1 MGFASRLRVDG
12 VRAGLRRR
20 VDGVRAGPMALL
32 AAAVFASS
40 CGCFYMAINAADD
53 DPDDDDTLDKNLVQ
67 KLLSNLDQKTRQG
80 KDQ

>member
-1 MGFASRLRVDG
+1 
-12 VRAGLRRR
+12 
-20 VDGVRAGPMALL
+20 MAML

>member
-1 MGFASRLRVDG
+1 
-12 VRAGLRRR
+12 
-20 VDGVRAGPMALL
+20 
-32 AAAVFASS
+32 
-40 CGCFYMAINAADD
+40 MAINAADD